1 NRREG
6 STYGIVSNGCIIRL
20 LAPNPSLTRLQFLEF
35 DLEAIFE
42 GDLYPDFRLLWLLLH
57 RTRLVGAADVRPPLD
72 AWREAAMSTGTRA
85 MAGLREQVHKA
96 LLELGKG
103 LVTHKRNEA
112 LRTALRDGT
121 VTPAQLQSGLLTIL
135 YRLLFLFVAEARGQL
150 HPPEA
155 RSDARTRYEENY
167 GLTRLRTVARRH
179 VGDTR
184 NADLWLGFELVCALL
199 GDTDGSQEGRRGV
212 LGLPALGGLF
222 ARAIFPGLSGV
233 VFLAN
238 SHFATAIHH
247 LSVVHINDGRGR
259 RARTTLRRVNYADL
273 DVEELGG
280 IYEGLLELVP
290 EVVATEGVASFR
302 FAGDTAGGDRKQSGS
317 YYTPRALVDTLVKST
332 LDPVIEDRLRNATTP
347 AAREKALLGITVC
360 DPACGSGHF
369 LLAAAERLAGELAS
383 VRADGRE
390 PSVTEVRQARRDVIG
405 HCLYGV
411 DLNPMAVDLCKV
423 ALWLAGYHAG
433 RPLGFL
439 DHRIRCGNSLVGASP
454 SAEWRTVMNKGLPDK
469 AFAVPSVLAGTALGG
484 AKADAVKAVVA
495 DLTRANRNEVKQR
508 AAGTGQ
514 TRMRFDAPPD
524 FETLQTGAG
533 RDVTAIVD
541 RPDATVSD
549 VAVISHEYASWQAS
563 VARLRAGFDAWTSA
577 FFWPVEEVAAR
588 RAPGPP
594 TTADFARPDAAA
606 SPPNL
611 RLPRQA
617 DIVGRL
623 ASYHRFFHWPVEFPE
638 VFVRGGFDCVLGN
651 PPWEKPEMDEIEW
664 FASRDSGIAS
674 LPGARR
680 KDAIAALQATN
691 PRLWGEF
698 AMASG
703 EVISTAQFI
712 KASGRYARTGLGR
725 INLYAL
731 FAEHARDLIN

>member
-1 NRREG
+1 LAETRDYLLLPLLRLLGYDPEGRRDGEEVGGRRYTFTHRDGTLPIHLTTFLDDLDHPPVHGPATAATTGGARKAGPHAAMQEFLNRREG

-222 ARAIFPGLSGV
+222 ARTIFPGLSGV

-302 FAGDTAGGDRKQSGS
+302 FAGETAGGDRKQSGS

-514 TRMRFDAPPD
+514 TRMRFDGPPD

-611 RLPRQA
+611 RQPRQA
-617 DIVGRL
+617 ETVARL
-623 ASYHRFFHWPVEFPE
+623 ASHHRFFHWPVEFPE
-638 VFVRGGFDCVLGN
+638 VFARGGFD
-651 PPWEKPEMDEIEW
+651 
-664 FASRDSGIAS
+664 
-674 LPGARR
+674 
-680 KDAIAALQATN
+680 
-691 PRLWGEF
+691 
-698 AMASG
+698 
-703 EVISTAQFI
+703 
-712 KASGRYARTGLGR
+712 
-725 INLYAL
+725 
-731 FAEHARDLIN
+731 